1 MQPRLTH
8 SGPFVIGFPTFQ
20 DGAVRVLS
28 EGFCAGLARTRVPPP
43 AHGHHIPS
51 CAPPYGKDRLWSSRS
66 FPTSSSPSRRTIVT
80 GAAWSVPVIMTAA
93 AAPAFAASRNS
104 CRTAYLDWGTATST
118 KLTNGTVYTITG
130 TQTVYAQVTYTE
142 SAGAYSTSSNSTAN
156 YQLRIGKRAF
166 GEVGQS

>member
-1 MQPRLTH
+1 M
-8 SGPFVIGFPTFQ
+8 
-20 DGAVRVLS
+20 
-28 EGFCAGLARTRVPPP
+28 
-43 AHGHHIPS
+43 
-51 CAPPYGKDRLWSSRS
+51 SSRS
-66 FPTSSSPSRRTIVT
+66 FPTSSSPSRRTIVK

-104 CRTAYLDWGTATST
+104 CRTAYLNWGTATST
-118 KLTNGTVYTITG
+118 QLTNGTVYTITG

-142 SAGAYSTSSNSTAN
+142 SAGAYSTNSNSTAN